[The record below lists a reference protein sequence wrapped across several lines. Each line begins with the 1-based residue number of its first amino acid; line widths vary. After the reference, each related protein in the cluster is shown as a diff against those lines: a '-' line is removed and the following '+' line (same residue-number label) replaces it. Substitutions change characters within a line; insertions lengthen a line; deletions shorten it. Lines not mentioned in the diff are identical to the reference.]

1 VDLASRSCPA
11 ALVPLEHA
19 VHKAATRT
27 VPLSRV
33 RNIGIMAHV
42 DAGKTTT
49 TERILYYSGVTSR
62 PGNVDEGSTVTD
74 WMEQEQ
80 ERGISITAAATTFGW
95 NGHVVNLIDTPGH
108 VDFTMEVERSLRV
121 LDGAIAVFDAVE
133 GVQSQSETVWRQAD
147 RYRIPRIAF
156 INKCDREG
164 AEPARV
170 LDEIRTRLGASP
182 IAIQLPLGLGPTF
195 AGVVDLITMR
205 ARTWDAAS
213 FGASFTDGPIPDDL
227 ADAAIQA
234 RDAMVEAIAERDDE
248 LMAAYVAGRELSEHA
263 IRTALRRIT
272 LGNRGVPALVGAAF
286 ENLGIHNLLD
296 AVLDYLPSPAD
307 FAEIRGRDPSDPTGA
322 PILVRKLGR
331 AGERA
336 DSEPLAALAF
346 KVQIDEAGG
355 TLTFVRVYAGCLRV
369 GDAVLNATKGHLEQ
383 IGRLVRMFANHRED
397 IKQIEAGMIGAVHDP
412 VPVTAQP
419 ALKALDDV
427 DGRSDDLAGGSR
439 ARISLAAT
447 RLSTGDTL
455 ADPRAPILLDAMRV
469 PSPVIGV
476 VIEPDTDDDVAR
488 VAQALERIA
497 IEDPSFRVATDPDS
511 GQIVISGMGELH
523 LEIIVERMRREF
535 GVRAR
540 VGNPQVAYRETV
552 TRRAEGEHKLMRTS
566 SRAGGPRGEYGH
578 VQLVVEPTDRGGG
591 YVYENR
597 ASTSEIPQ
605 EHAPAVEAGVAEA
618 VERGVLAGHPMIDL
632 RVSVVGGSYHPVDSN
647 HYAFKVAGT
656 RAFVEAAHKAA
667 PTVLEP
673 VMALE
678 VVTPDEHVGEVLGD
692 LHARRGKVAGI
703 TARPGVQTVACFVP
717 MASMF
722 GYATDLRNRTRGRA
736 TYAMELDHYAEV
748 PQQLRDD
755 LIASS
760 ATPGA

>member
-1 VDLASRSCPA
+1 
-11 ALVPLEHA
+11 
-19 VHKAATRT
+19 
-27 VPLSRV
+27 
-33 RNIGIMAHV
+33 MAHV

-62 PGNVDEGSTVTD
+62 LGSVDEGSSVTD

-95 NGHVVNLIDTPGH
+95 KSHVVNLIDTPGH

-156 INKCDREG
+156 LNKCDREG
-164 AEPARV
+164 ADPERV
-170 LDEIRTRLGASP
+170 LGEIKARLGASP

-195 AGVVDLITMR
+195 EGVVDLITMR

-213 FGASFTDGPIPDDL
+213 FGVKFTDGPIPEDH
-227 ADAAIQA
+227 ADAAARA
-234 RDAMVEAIAERDDE
+234 RDAMLEAIAERDDE
-248 LMAAYVAGRELSEHA
+248 LMAAWVAERELPAEL
-263 IRTALRRIT
+263 IRAALRRVT

-286 ENLGIHNLLD
+286 RNLGIHNLLD
-296 AVLDYLPSPAD
+296 AVLEYLPSPAD
-307 FAEIRGRDPSDPTGA
+307 FAEVRGRDPQDPSGA
-322 PILVRKLGR
+322 PSVVRKLG
-331 AGERA
+331 ARA
-336 DSEPLAALAF
+336 DAEPLAALAF

-412 VPVTAQP
+412 VPVTAHP
-419 ALKALDDV
+419 
-427 DGRSDDLAGGSR
+427 
-439 ARISLAAT
+439 SLRGT

-455 ADPRAPILLDAMRV
+455 VDPRSPILLDAMRV
-469 PSPVIGV
+469 PSPVMGV
-476 VIEPDTDDDVAR
+476 VIEPETDADVAKI
-488 VAQALERIA
+488 AQALERIA
-497 IEDPSFRVATDPDS
+497 IEDPSFHVAADPDS

-523 LEIIVERMRREF
+523 LEIVVERMRREF
-535 GVRAR
+535 GVKAR
-540 VGNPQVAYRETV
+540 IGNPQVAYRETV
-552 TRRAEGEHKLMRTS
+552 TRRAEGEHKLMRAS

-647 HYAFKVAGT
+647 HYAFKVAGS
-656 RAFVEAAHKAA
+656 RAFVEAAQKAA

-673 VMALE
+673 VMSLE
-678 VVTPDEHVGEVLGD
+678 VVTPDEHVGDVLGD

-722 GYATDLRNRTRGRA
+722 GYATDLRSRTRGRA

-755 LIASS
+755 LIA
-760 ATPGA
+760 ARA

>member
-1 VDLASRSCPA
+1 VQKTSSRS
-11 ALVPLEHA
+11 
-19 VHKAATRT
+19 
-27 VPLSRV
+27 VPLSRT

-49 TERILYYSGVTSR
+49 TERILYYAGTTSR
-62 PGNVDEGSTVTD
+62 LGEVNEGSTVTD
-74 WMEQEQ
+74 WMAQEQ

-95 NGHVVNLIDTPGH
+95 KHHVVNLIDTPGH

-164 AEPARV
+164 ADPERV
-170 LDEIRTRLGASP
+170 RHEIRTRLGASP
-182 IAIQLPLGLGPTF
+182 IAIQLPLGLGPAF

-213 FGASFTDGPIPDDL
+213 FGATFTDGPIPEDEV
-227 ADAAIQA
+227 DAAGRA
-234 RDAMVEAIAERDDE
+234 RDVMLEAIAELDDE
-248 LMAAYVAGRELSEHA
+248 LMAAWVSGRELSSEA

-272 LGNRGVPALVGAAF
+272 LANRGVPALVGAAF
-286 ENLGIHNLLD
+286 RNLGIHNLLD

-307 FAEIRGRDPSDPTGA
+307 FTEVRGRDPQDPTGA
-322 PILVRKLGR
+322 PTQVRLISNA
-331 AGERA
+331 AGEIA
-336 DSEPLAALAF
+336 DSQPLAALAF

-412 VPVTAQP
+412 APVT
-419 ALKALDDV
+419 V
-427 DGRSDDLAGGSR
+427 SDGARSIAGR
-439 ARISLAAT
+439 P

-455 ADPRAPILLDAMRV
+455 SDPRAPILLDAMRV

-476 VIEPDTDDDVAR
+476 VIEPETDEDIAKI
-488 VAQALERIA
+488 AQALERIA
-497 IEDPSFRVATDPDS
+497 IEDPSFRVTTDSNS

-523 LEIIVERMRREF
+523 LEIVVERMRREF
-535 GVRAR
+535 GIKAR

-552 TRRAEGEHKLMRTS
+552 TRRAEGEHKLVRAS
-566 SRAGGPRGEYGH
+566 SRVSGPRGEYGH

-591 YVYENR
+591 YIYENR

-618 VERGVLAGHPMIDL
+618 VERGVLAGHPMSDL

-647 HYAFKVAGT
+647 HYAFKVAGS
-656 RAFVEAAHKAA
+656 RAFVEAAHKAG
-667 PTVLEP
+667 PTMLEP

-678 VVTPDEHVGEVLGD
+678 VVTPDEHVGDVLGD

-755 LIASS
+755 LIA
-760 ATPGA
+760 ARA

>member
-1 VDLASRSCPA
+1 MHKTDARSAPLA
-11 ALVPLEHA
+11 
-19 VHKAATRT
+19 RT
-27 VPLSRV
+27 

-49 TERILYYSGVTSR
+49 TERILYYAGVSSR
-62 PGNVDEGSTVTD
+62 LGNVDEGSTVTD

-95 NGHVVNLIDTPGH
+95 NNHVVNLIDTPGH

-164 AEPARV
+164 ADPERV
-170 LDEIRTRLGASP
+170 LAAIKSRLGAAP
-182 IAIQLPLGLGPTF
+182 IAIQLALGIGDSF
-195 AGVVDLITMR
+195 AGVIDLIAMR
-205 ARTWDAAS
+205 ARRWDAAS
-213 FGASFTDGPIPDDL
+213 FGVAFTDEAIPDDQREL
-227 ADAAIQA
+227 AGLA
-234 RDAMVEAIAERDDE
+234 RDAMIEAIAELDDE
-248 LMAAYVAGRELSEHA
+248 LMAAWVAGQALAADA
-263 IRTALRRIT
+263 IRAALRRVT
-272 LGNRGVPALVGAAF
+272 LANRGVPALVGAAF
-286 ENLGIHNLLD
+286 RNLGIHNLLD
-296 AVLDYLPSPAD
+296 AVLDFLPSPAD
-307 FAEIRGRDPSDPTGA
+307 FVEVRGRDPQDPTSA
-322 PILVRKLGR
+322 ATLVRKLG
-331 AGERA
+331 ARA
-336 DSEPLAALAF
+336 DAEPLAALAF
-346 KVQIDEAGG
+346 KVQIDEGGG

-412 VPVTAQP
+412 VPVTVTPLRGA
-419 ALKALDDV
+419 
-427 DGRSDDLAGGSR
+427 
-439 ARISLAAT
+439 

-455 ADPRAPILLDAMRV
+455 SDPRAPILLDAMRV
-469 PSPVIGV
+469 PSPVMGV
-476 VIEPDTDDDVAR
+476 VIEPETDDDVAKI
-488 VAQALERIA
+488 AQALERIA
-497 IEDPSFRVATDPDS
+497 IEDPSFRVHADPDS

-523 LEIIVERMRREF
+523 LEIVVERMRREF
-535 GVRAR
+535 GVKAR
-540 VGNPQVAYRETV
+540 IGNPQVAYRETV
-552 TRRAEGEHKLMRTS
+552 TRRGEGEHKLMRAS
-566 SRAGGPRGEYGH
+566 SRLGGPRGEYGH

-618 VERGVLAGHPMIDL
+618 VERGVLAGHPMVDL

-647 HYAFKVAGT
+647 PYAFKVAGS
-656 RAFVEAAHKAA
+656 RAFVEAAQKAA

-678 VVTPDEHVGEVLGD
+678 VVTPDEHVGDVLGD

-755 LIASS
+755 LIA
-760 ATPGA
+760 ARA

>member
-1 VDLASRSCPA
+1 VQKTS
-11 ALVPLEHA
+11 
-19 VHKAATRT
+19 TRA

-62 PGNVDEGSTVTD
+62 LGNVDEGSAVTD

-95 NGHVVNLIDTPGH
+95 RGCVVNLIDTPGH

-182 IAIQLPLGLGPTF
+182 IAIQLPLGLGPAF

-205 ARTWDAAS
+205 ARTWDSAS

-227 ADAAIQA
+227 AEAASQA

-248 LMAAYVAGRELSEHA
+248 LMAAYVTGRELSEDA

-286 ENLGIHNLLD
+286 KNLGIHNLLD

-307 FAEIRGRDPSDPTGA
+307 FAEIRGRDPRDPTGA
-322 PILVRKLGR
+322 PTLVRKLGR
-331 AGERA
+331 ARAPGELA

-369 GDAVLNATKGHLEQ
+369 GDAVLNATTGHLEH

-419 ALKALDDV
+419 SLRPRDDG
-427 DGRSDDLAGGSR
+427 DGRAAEDLAGSL
-439 ARISLAAT
+439 ARVPLAAT

-476 VIEPDTDDDVAR
+476 VIEPETDDDVAR

-497 IEDPSFRVATDPDS
+497 IEDPSFRVTTDPDS

-540 VGNPQVAYRETV
+540 IGNPQVAYRETV
-552 TRRAEGEHKLMRTS
+552 TRRAEGEHKLMRAS
-566 SRAGGPRGEYGH
+566 SRASGPRGEYGH

-618 VERGVLAGHPMIDL
+618 VERGMLAGHPMIDL

-748 PQQLRDD
+748 PQQLRDN

>member
-1 VDLASRSCPA
+1 
-11 ALVPLEHA
+11 
-19 VHKAATRT
+19 VHKTATRT

-62 PGNVDEGSTVTD
+62 LGNVDEGSTVTD

-95 NGHVVNLIDTPGH
+95 RGCVVNLIDTPGH

-182 IAIQLPLGLGPTF
+182 IAIQLPLGLGPAF

-213 FGASFTDGPIPDDL
+213 FGASFTDGPIPADL
-227 ADAAIQA
+227 AEAASQA

-248 LMAAYVAGRELSEHA
+248 LMAAYVAGRELSEAA

-286 ENLGIHNLLD
+286 KNLGIHNLLD

-307 FAEIRGRDPSDPTGA
+307 FAEIRGRDPRDPTGA
-322 PILVRKLGR
+322 PTLVRRLGS
-331 AGERA
+331 AGEIA
-336 DSEPLAALAF
+336 DTEPLAALAF

-369 GDAVLNATKGHLEQ
+369 GDAVLNATKGHLEH

-419 ALKALDDV
+419 SLRVREAT
-427 DGRSDDLAGGSR
+427 DGRADELAGGPL
-439 ARISLAAT
+439 ARVPLAAT

-476 VIEPDTDDDVAR
+476 VIEPETDDDVAR

-497 IEDPSFRVATDPDS
+497 IEDPSFRVTTDPDS
-511 GQIVISGMGELH
+511 GQVVISGMGELH
-523 LEIIVERMRREF
+523 LEIILERMRREF

-552 TRRAEGEHKLMRTS
+552 TRRAEGEHKLMRAS
-566 SRAGGPRGEYGH
+566 SRVGGPRGEYGH

-647 HYAFKVAGT
+647 PYAFKVAGT
-656 RAFVEAAHKAA
+656 RAFVEAAHRAA

>member
-1 VDLASRSCPA
+1 MP
-11 ALVPLEHA
+11 
-19 VHKAATRT
+19 
-27 VPLSRV
+27 
-33 RNIGIMAHV
+33 
-42 DAGKTTT
+42 
-49 TERILYYSGVTSR
+49 IL
-62 PGNVDEGSTVTD
+62 
-74 WMEQEQ
+74 
-80 ERGISITAAATTFGW
+80 
-95 NGHVVNLIDTPGH
+95 
-108 VDFTMEVERSLRV
+108 
-121 LDGAIAVFDAVE
+121 
-133 GVQSQSETVWRQAD
+133 
-147 RYRIPRIAF
+147 
-156 INKCDREG
+156 
-164 AEPARV
+164 
-170 LDEIRTRLGASP
+170 
-182 IAIQLPLGLGPTF
+182 IQLPLGIGPSF
-195 AGVVDLITMR
+195 IGVIDLIAMR
-205 ARTWDAAS
+205 ARTWDQSTFGVTFHDAPIPVAHVPAAS
-213 FGASFTDGPIPDDL
+213 R
-227 ADAAIQA
+227 A
-234 RDAMVEAIAERDDE
+234 REAMLEAIAELDDE
-248 LMAAYVAGRELSEHA
+248 LMAAWVAGRELGSDA
-263 IRTALRRIT
+263 IRAALRRVT

-286 ENLGIHNLLD
+286 RNLGIHNLLD

-307 FAEIRGRDPSDPTGA
+307 FSEIRGRDPRDPTGA
-322 PILVRKLGR
+322 PTVVRRITAPDAPGTGSALG
-331 AGERA
+331 EQA
-336 DSEPLAALAF
+336 DKEPLAALAF

-412 VPVTAQP
+412 VPVTAHP
-419 ALKALDDV
+419 
-427 DGRSDDLAGGSR
+427 
-439 ARISLAAT
+439 SL
-447 RLSTGDTL
+447 RGVRMSTGDTL

-469 PSPVIGV
+469 PSPVMGV
-476 VIEPDTDDDVAR
+476 VIEPETDEDIAKI
-488 VAQALERIA
+488 AQALERIA
-497 IEDPSFRVATDPDS
+497 IEDPSFRVTADPDS

-535 GVRAR
+535 GIHAR

-552 TRRAEGEHKLMRTS
+552 TRRAEGEHKLMRAS
-566 SRAGGPRGEYGH
+566 SRASGPRGEYGH

-647 HYAFKVAGT
+647 HYAFKVAGS

-678 VVTPDEHVGEVLGD
+678 VVTPDEHVGDVLGD

-755 LIASS
+755 LIA
-760 ATPGA
+760 ARA

>member
-1 VDLASRSCPA
+1 
-11 ALVPLEHA
+11 
-19 VHKAATRT
+19 VHKIDARSAPLART
-27 VPLSRV
+27 

-62 PGNVDEGSTVTD
+62 LGNVDEGSTVTD

-95 NGHVVNLIDTPGH
+95 KDHVVNLIDTPGH

-164 AEPARV
+164 ADPQHV
-170 LDEIRTRLGASP
+170 LDTMKTRLGASP
-182 IAIQLPLGLGPTF
+182 IAIQLPLGLGPMF
-195 AGVVDLITMR
+195 EGVVDLITMR

-213 FGASFTDGPIPDDL
+213 FGVSFTDGPIPD
-227 ADAAIQA
+227 AQAAAASRA
-234 RDAMVEAIAERDDE
+234 REAMVEAIADLDDE
-248 LMAAYVAGRELSEHA
+248 LMAAWVAGRELSHGA
-263 IRTALRRIT
+263 IRAALRRVT

-286 ENLGIHNLLD
+286 RNLGIHNLLD

-307 FAEIRGRDPSDPTGA
+307 FPEVRGRDPRDPTGA
-322 PILVRKLGR
+322 PTVVRRIGE
-331 AGERA
+331 AGELA
-336 DSEPLAALAF
+336 DKEPLAALAF

-412 VPVTAQP
+412 VPVTEGNR
-419 ALKALDDV
+419 L
-427 DGRSDDLAGGSR
+427 LAGQGPR
-439 ARISLAAT
+439 DSLARGNPRGVT
-447 RLSTGDTL
+447 SHPSVRMSTGDTL

-469 PSPVIGV
+469 PSPVMGV
-476 VIEPDTDDDVAR
+476 VIEPETDDDVAKI
-488 VAQALERIA
+488 AQALERIA
-497 IEDPSFRVATDPDS
+497 IEDPSFRVAADPDS

-523 LEIIVERMRREF
+523 LEIVVERMRREF
-535 GVRAR
+535 GVKAR

-552 TRRAEGEHKLMRTS
+552 MRRGEGEHRLVRTS
-566 SRAGGPRGEYGH
+566 ARPGGPRGEYGH

-647 HYAFKVAGT
+647 PYAFKVAGS
-656 RAFVEAAHKAA
+656 RAFVEAAHKAS

-678 VVTPDEHVGEVLGD
+678 VVTPDEHVGDVLGD

-755 LIASS
+755 LIA
-760 ATPGA
+760 ARA

>member
-1 VDLASRSCPA
+1 MQKTS
-11 ALVPLEHA
+11 
-19 VHKAATRT
+19 TRT

-62 PGNVDEGSTVTD
+62 LGNVDEGSTVTD

-95 NGHVVNLIDTPGH
+95 KGCVVNLIDTPGH

-182 IAIQLPLGLGPTF
+182 IAIQLPVGLGPTF

-205 ARTWDAAS
+205 ARTWDSAS

-227 ADAAIQA
+227 AEAASQA

-248 LMAAYVAGRELSEHA
+248 LMAAYVAGRELSEDA

-286 ENLGIHNLLD
+286 KNLGIHNLLD

-307 FAEIRGRDPSDPTGA
+307 FAEIRGRDPRDPTGA
-322 PILVRKLGR
+322 PTLVRKLGR
-331 AGERA
+331 DGAPGELA
-336 DSEPLAALAF
+336 DAEPLAALAF

-369 GDAVLNATKGHLEQ
+369 GDAVLNATKGHLEH

-397 IKQIEAGMIGAVHDP
+397 IKQIEAGMIGAIHDP
-412 VPVTAQP
+412 VPVAAQP
-419 ALKALDDV
+419 SHRAREAADE
-427 DGRSDDLAGGSR
+427 LAGSPL
-439 ARISLAAT
+439 ARVPLAAT

-476 VIEPDTDDDVAR
+476 VIEPETDDDVAR

-497 IEDPSFRVATDPDS
+497 IEDPSFRVTTDPDS
-511 GQIVISGMGELH
+511 GQVVISGMGELH

-552 TRRAEGEHKLMRTS
+552 TRRAEGEHKLMRAS

-656 RAFVEAAHKAA
+656 RAFVEAAHRAA

>member
-1 VDLASRSCPA
+1 VQKTS
-11 ALVPLEHA
+11 
-19 VHKAATRT
+19 TRT

-62 PGNVDEGSTVTD
+62 LGNVDEGSTVTD

-95 NGHVVNLIDTPGH
+95 KGCVVNLIDTPGH

-182 IAIQLPLGLGPTF
+182 IAIQLPVGLGPTF

-205 ARTWDAAS
+205 ARTWDSAS

-227 ADAAIQA
+227 AEAASQA

-248 LMAAYVAGRELSEHA
+248 LMAAYVAGRELSEDA

-286 ENLGIHNLLD
+286 KNLGIHNLLD

-307 FAEIRGRDPSDPTGA
+307 FAEIRGRDPRDPTGA
-322 PILVRKLGR
+322 PTLVRKLGR
-331 AGERA
+331 DGAPGELA
-336 DSEPLAALAF
+336 DAEPLAALAF

-369 GDAVLNATKGHLEQ
+369 GDAVLNATKGHLEH

-397 IKQIEAGMIGAVHDP
+397 IKQIEAGMIGAIHDP
-412 VPVTAQP
+412 VPVAAQP
-419 ALKALDDV
+419 SHRAREAADE
-427 DGRSDDLAGGSR
+427 LAGSPL
-439 ARISLAAT
+439 ARVPLAAT

-476 VIEPDTDDDVAR
+476 VIEPETDDDVAR

-497 IEDPSFRVATDPDS
+497 IEDPSFRVTTDPDS
-511 GQIVISGMGELH
+511 GQVVISGMGELH

-552 TRRAEGEHKLMRTS
+552 TRRAEGEHKLMRAS

-656 RAFVEAAHKAA
+656 RAFVEAAHRAA